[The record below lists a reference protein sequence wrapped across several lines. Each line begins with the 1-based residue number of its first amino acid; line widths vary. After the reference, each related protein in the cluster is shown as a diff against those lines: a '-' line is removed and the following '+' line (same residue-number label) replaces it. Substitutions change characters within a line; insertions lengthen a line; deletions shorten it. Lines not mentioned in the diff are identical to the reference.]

1 MSWDDRIQNIK
12 FSITTGDGKTFYPL
26 WKNSEKSKEYN
37 VGTFDFINVSGS
49 LVERKKPKAAKIPLT
64 FYFDGIDCIEKAED
78 FERSADDNRVWKVV
92 HPYYG
97 TINGQPLS
105 ISRKDDNLNISEIS
119 VDFWESIDVDYPNS
133 NFNVKDNSFDKK
145 DKCLESLVFS
155 ADKPVY
161 KTADIQK
168 LRDQNLDNSTSFY
181 PVVNASPNIADEYF
195 AVYQNKISKATKS
208 SDDLLNTTFDAIRQA
223 QDLVSLPSRIETSI
237 KVRVEAYKLAFEKS
251 KQVLNSISD
260 KYFFQSNAGSIIA
273 NLADSLTTPIEGDYI
288 LVSEIYAVSEVLSS
302 MYDEYLEIL
311 DSASVSIYD
320 IEDSWSP
327 DSTSSILLH
336 DLVTYVLGS
345 LFVLGLD
352 SFQERI
358 VTLEKDSNLILL
370 THKYLGLDA
379 SDENIEN
386 FRKINDIK
394 LNELFKLKKGREIK
408 YYV

>member
-37 VGTFDFINVSGS
+37 VGTFDFINVAGS

-133 NFNVKDNSFDKK
+133 NFNVKDNSFEKK
-145 DKCLESLVFS
+145 DKCLEALVFS

-168 LRDQNLDNSTSFY
+168 LKDHNLDNSTSFY

-195 AVYQNKISKATKS
+195 AIYQNKISKATKS
-208 SDDLLNTTFDAIRQA
+208 SDNLLNDTFDAIRQA
-223 QDLVSLPSRIETSI
+223 QDLVSFPSRIETSI

-273 NLADSLTTPIEGDYI
+273 NLADSLTTPIEGDYV
-288 LVSEIYAVSEVLSS
+288 LVSEIYAVSDVLSS

-320 IEDSWSP
+320 IEYSWSP

-379 SDENIEN
+379 SDESIEN

-394 LNELFKLKKGREIK
+394 LNELFKLKKGRTIK